1 MSDIIWACTADQS
14 WGDCAASD
22 LIAVRKSDL
31 SEEDIEAIEEAADYE
46 NESEIIDILLN
57 AKNVWSPKFD

>member
-14 WGDCAASD
+14 WGGCAASD